1 MSAHISVPE
10 DTYIDKTQQDE
21 RRFIRMGWLV
31 VGAGLFGFFVWAGFA
46 PLDKGVVSPGT
57 VTISGNRKTI
67 QAATSGIIRN
77 IAVRDGD
84 KIKAGDLLV
93 QLNQVQAQALVDSL
107 RDKYYTMLAT
117 EGRLL
122 AERDGVSKVTYSPAF
137 DMVKDKPRVAEIMA
151 LQTQLF
157 NARRLSLKSETDGYK
172 QAMDGVRFQLEGL
185 QESRVNKEIQLTSL
199 REQMSGIKQLTID
212 GYLPRNRY
220 LELLRQFS
228 EVNSSISEMTGRIGQ
243 LQKQLQEF
251 RQRID
256 QRFADYRREVR
267 TQLSQTQMD
276 TNELYNKLEMASFDL
291 SNTVITSPVDGTVV
305 GLNIF
310 TQGGTVEMGE
320 HLMDIVPSEAT
331 LIVDSRLK
339 VELIDKVHNGLPV
352 DLMFTAFNQNRT
364 PKIPGTVTLVSADRL
379 VDKTNGEPYY
389 QMQVTVTPEG
399 MKMIN
404 SDNIRPGMP
413 VDVFVKTGARSLLS
427 YLFKPVLDRTH
438 TSLTEE

>member
-1 MSAHISVPE
+1 MLNGPK
-10 DTYIDKTQQDE
+10 DTYIDPNPQDE
-21 RRFIRMGWLV
+21 RRFTRMGWLV
-31 VGAGLFGFFVWAGFA
+31 VGVGLFGFFVWASVA

-67 QAATSGIIRN
+67 QAATRGIIKN
-77 IAVRDGD
+77 IAVKDGD

-93 QLNQVQAQALVDSL
+93 QLSQVQAQALVDSL
-107 RDKYYTMLAT
+107 RDQYYTTLAT

-122 AERDGVSKVTYSPAF
+122 AERDGVSKVTFSPVF
-137 DMVKDKPRVAEIMA
+137 DTMKDNQRVAEIIA

-157 NARRLSLKSETDGYK
+157 AVRRLSLKSEIDGYK
-172 QAMDGVRFQLEGL
+172 QAMDGVRFQLKGL
-185 QESRVNKEIQLTSL
+185 QESRDNKQIQLASF
-199 REQMSGIKQLTID
+199 REQMSSIKQLATD

-228 EVNSSISEMTGRIGQ
+228 EVNSSISETTGRIGQ
-243 LQKQLQEF
+243 LQKQLQES

-256 QRFADYRREVR
+256 QRFADYQQEVR
-267 TQLSQTQMD
+267 TQLAQTQMD
-276 TNELYNKLEMASFDL
+276 ANEFHNKLETAIFDL
-291 SNTVITSPVDGTVV
+291 GNTVISSPVDGTVV
-305 GLNIF
+305 GLSIF
-310 TQGGTVEMGE
+310 TQGGTVEAGE
-320 HLMDIVPSEAT
+320 HLMDVVPSEAT
-331 LIVDSRLK
+331 LMVDSRLQ
-339 VELIDKVHNGLPV
+339 VGLIDKVHNGLPV
-352 DLMFTAFNQNRT
+352 DLMFTAFNQNKT
-364 PKIPGTVTLVSADRL
+364 PNIPGTVTLVSADRL

-427 YLFKPVLDRTH
+427 YLFKPVLDRIH